1 MGQLTALGF
10 ATSSVKTPRG
20 ELVLRGITLED
31 VLRIARINGDAFIQL
46 FDKVTADQAATLN
59 LEDTG
64 ALMVSMADTAPK
76 VVADIIAHAADDPD
90 AADVA
95 RKFPF
100 SVQLECLQ
108 HIARL
113 TFEPEGGVKKVLETL
128 LEMAQAVGGLMTE
141 LRQQKSGSLASDAK

>member
-1 MGQLTALGF
+1 MGQLTTLGF

-20 ELVLRGITLED
+20 EIVLRGITLED
-31 VLRIARINGDAFIQL
+31 VLRVARLNGEAFVTL
-46 FDKVTADQAATLN
+46 FDKVTAEQATAID

-64 ALMVSMADTAPK
+64 KLMVSMAETAPK

-90 AADVA
+90 GSEVA
-95 RKFPF
+95 RKLPF

-108 HIARL
+108 QIARL

-141 LRQQKSGSLASDAK
+141 LRQQKSGSLASGAK